1 MANILSIVS
10 LVSFIIA
17 GISFALAIFF
27 WIYFKIPRIIGD
39 LTGRTARKSIAK
51 MRAGNEASGSKSY
64 RLGTTNV
71 NRGKLTGTMPDS
83 AKLDDLDLVPASPL
97 FDKGQTG
104 ILDENK
110 VPENRANPT
119 AMLDDSATELLL
131 SNDETGLPAKEA
143 EAKHKTAK
151 KKLRM
156 LDEVIYTHTDEVIEE

>member
-1 MANILSIVS
+1 MADILSIVS

-17 GISFALAIFF
+17 GISLVVAVFL
-27 WIYFKIPRIIGD
+27 WINFKIPTVIGD

-51 MRAGNEASGSKSY
+51 MRASNEASGSKSY
-64 RLGTTNV
+64 RPSTTNV
-71 NRGKLTGTMPDS
+71 NRGKLTDTMPDS
-83 AKLDDLDLVPASPL
+83 VKLNQQVTAPAP

-110 VPENRANPT
+110 ASGNSAEST

-131 SNDETGLPAKEA
+131 GSEETELLAQEAQAKRKA
-143 EAKHKTAK
+143 AK

-156 LDEVIYTHTDEVIEE
+156 LDEVIYTHTDEVIE